1 MGYSL
6 VGQPGDVTNTTNEYS
21 NHPVAQLLSFNT
33 NQTGDFPLT
42 LLQPFTSLLAS
53 SVYFTNASA
62 SLLLSLMAGTVRTAP
77 SGGGTSIGSI
87 PLLTG
92 LVTNL
97 LKAVISNG
105 NLVNCSALYL
115 NVTNG
120 SGINATIDIYVD
132 ALVVA

>member
-1 MGYSL
+1 M
-6 VGQPGDVTNTTNEYS
+6 T
-21 NHPVAQLLSFNT
+21 
-33 NQTGDFPLT
+33 
-42 LLQPFTSLLAS
+42 
-53 SVYFTNASA
+53 
-62 SLLLSLMAGTVRTAP
+62 GTVRTAP

-97 LKAVISNG
+97 LKAVINNG
-105 NLVNCSALYL
+105 NLVSCSALYL

-120 SGINATIDIYVD
+120 SGVNATIDIYID